1 VARIEETELPGIGVR
16 EEFVTGSGTRIGVIT
31 TRTGKRD
38 LLLYDAADP
47 DECSAVIPLDGDDS
61 ATLAGLLGA
70 SRSELIDDAVQ
81 RLPGLT
87 IEWVKVAPAS
97 PLAGRTIGESEVRS
111 RTGAYII
118 AMQSRDSGAVPAP
131 GPDAVVVAGSLVV
144 VVGTPEAVERLQALL
159 QPPNR

>member
-1 VARIEETELPGIGVR
+1 MARIEETELPGIGVR

-38 LLLYDAADP
+38 LLLYDAEDP
-47 DECSAVIPLDGDDS
+47 DECSSVIPLGAEDS

-70 SRSELIDDAVQ
+70 SRSELVGDAVQ

-87 IEWVKVAPAS
+87 IEWVKVAADS

-118 AMQSRDSGAVPAP
+118 AMQSRDGRAVPAP
-131 GPDAVVVAGSLVV
+131 GPEAVVVAGSLVV
-144 VVGTPEAVERLQALL
+144 VVGTPEAVEGLQDELR
-159 QPPNR
+159 PPAR